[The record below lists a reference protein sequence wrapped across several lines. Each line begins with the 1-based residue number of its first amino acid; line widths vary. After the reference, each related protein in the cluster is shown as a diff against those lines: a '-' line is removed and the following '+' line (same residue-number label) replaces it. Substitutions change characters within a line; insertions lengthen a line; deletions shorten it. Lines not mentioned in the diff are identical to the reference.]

1 MKFGPK
7 ETKQLNEYL
16 RTGRNRNRQFL
27 TTKLVDDLEP
37 GSLKDELTKDFDPK
51 QETYEEY
58 LQRKSLERPFNMADG
73 GRAEFKRGTGLGP
86 ITELAGRFSNKPG
99 GFSVRSKVGARDIP
113 LKELK
118 KLPGFVRITT
128 EDVVFDTKA
137 NAKNFLNS
145 ELLADAK
152 KAAVSTGAKAES
164 RKLKIRKPKIFN
176 RIMKLAEEGKTSVK
190 KIGEDP
196 ILVKLNNGK
205 KMQYGVIQKIITDE
219 KGEKFFKKVAET
231 KQPFL
236 GEIRKGALANL
247 NKILEDY
254 YKGTGFRELTKK
266 YFPNSPEAKKG
277 TASTVLENVV
287 NENADPKKVANR
299 PKYKVTGEG
308 VSPAQIILNNPKA
321 KAEFIKFSNAPE
333 NRILDSMEEA
343 GRIAKKY
350 APEGL
355 KISGYKSRTGFMDS
369 GLRDLI
375 TKKVEFSNPF
385 EGRGEGS
392 RVATGPEKT
401 RRGRIAITAPIDV
414 EGTRKF
420 QFHHIMN
427 IGGEIPLDLNDVAII
442 EQKMNTTLSPYNARL
457 NNIADSITNL
467 INEQPKGYLKEID
480 KLNDAGEKVVKN
492 AIKELPS
499 EYKKLI
505 GFNRVVPVFDEYG
518 TPVRFVGQKFGGSGK
533 TNPALKLEKLTP
545 EQERGLRKQVKTDAR
560 ALERGRLKD
569 KILSS
574 TGKVLK
580 GVGKVIK
587 PVGYLVGT
595 KALFDAR
602 AMAAD
607 QGIELSTAD
616 QVMAL
621 DSGDPNVAL
630 ENYRRRNDPVFAAQ
644 QRAKDLAQMSDD
656 FEEVGQ
662 QPMNIDL
669 TMPRAFAMGGLSGG
683 DKSGPPPERGPNPQG
698 LLSLMKR
705 GMRI

>member
-1 MKFGPK
+1 MHPRDRA
-7 ETKQLNEYL
+7 QMMAYL
-16 RTGRNRNRQFL
+16 T
-27 TTKLVDDLEP
+27 
-37 GSLKDELTKDFDPK
+37 
-51 QETYEEY
+51 
-58 LQRKSLERPFNMADG
+58 RPAMADG

-113 LKELK
+113 LKDLK
-118 KLPGFVRITT
+118 KLSGFVRTTT

-137 NAKNFLNS
+137 NAQNFLRS
-145 ELLADAK
+145 KLLADAK
-152 KAAVSTGAKAES
+152 KAAVSTPAKAEAK
-164 RKLKIRKPKIFN
+164 KLKTTKPKVFN
-176 RIMKLAEEGKTSVK
+176 RIMKLAEEGKTSVQ

-196 ILVKLNNGK
+196 TLVKLNNNK
-205 KMQYGVIQKIITDE
+205 KISYGAIQRIITNE
-219 KGEKFFKKVAET
+219 KGEKFFKKVAKT

-236 GEIRKGALANL
+236 GEIRKGALANID
-247 NKILEDY
+247 NILEDY
-254 YKGTGFRELTKK
+254 YKGIGTRELTKK

-277 TASTVLENVV
+277 ASSTVLETVI
-287 NENADPKKVANR
+287 NEKADPARLKNR
-299 PKYKVTGEG
+299 PSFVATGKG
-308 VSPAQIILNNPKA
+308 VSPAQIILNNPQA

-343 GRIAKKY
+343 GKIAKKY
-350 APEGL
+350 APEGV
-355 KISGYKSRTGFMDS
+355 KISGYESRTGFQDS

-385 EGRGEGS
+385 KGRGEGS

-414 EGTRKF
+414 EGTKKF

-427 IGGEIPLDLNDVAII
+427 IGGEIPLDLNDIAII
-442 EQKMNTTLSPYNARL
+442 NAKMNRTLSPYNTRL

-480 KLNDAGEKVVKN
+480 KLNNAGEKVVKN

-505 GFNRVVPVFDEYG
+505 GFNRVVPVLDEYG

-533 TNPALKLEKLTP
+533 TNPALKLEKLTSK
-545 EQERGLRKQVKTDAR
+545 QESSLRKQVKADAK

-569 KILSS
+569 KILST

-587 PVGYLVGT
+587 PIGYMVGT

-607 QGIELSTAD
+607 QGIKLSTAD
-616 QVMAL
+616 QAMAL
-621 DSGDPNVAL
+621 DSGDPNVAI
-630 ENYRRRNDPVFAAQ
+630 ENYRRRNDPVFAAAE
-644 QRAKDLAQMSDD
+644 RAKDLARMSDD

-669 TMPRAFAMGGLSGG
+669 TMPRAFALGGLSGG
-683 DKSGPPPERGPNPQG
+683 VKSGPPPERGPNPQG
-698 LLSLMKR
+698 LLSLIKR
-705 GMRI
+705 GIKI

>member
-1 MKFGPK
+1 MHPRDRA
-7 ETKQLNEYL
+7 QMMAYL
-16 RTGRNRNRQFL
+16 T
-27 TTKLVDDLEP
+27 
-37 GSLKDELTKDFDPK
+37 
-51 QETYEEY
+51 
-58 LQRKSLERPFNMADG
+58 RPAMADG

-113 LKELK
+113 LKDLK
-118 KLPGFVRITT
+118 KLSGFVRTTT

-137 NAKNFLNS
+137 NAQNFLRS
-145 ELLADAK
+145 KLLADAK
-152 KAAVSTGAKAES
+152 KAAVSTPAKAEAK
-164 RKLKIRKPKIFN
+164 KLKTTKPKVFN
-176 RIMKLAEEGKTSVK
+176 RIMKLAEEGKTSVQ

-196 ILVKLNNGK
+196 TLVKLNNNK
-205 KMQYGVIQKIITDE
+205 KISYGAIQRIITNE
-219 KGEKFFKKVAET
+219 KGEKFFKKVAKT

-236 GEIRKGALANL
+236 GEIRKGALANID
-247 NKILEDY
+247 NILEDY
-254 YKGTGFRELTKK
+254 YKGIGTRELTKK

-277 TASTVLENVV
+277 ASSTVLETVID
-287 NENADPKKVANR
+287 EKADPARLKNR
-299 PKYKVTGEG
+299 PSFVATGKG
-308 VSPAQIILNNPKA
+308 VSPAQIILNNPQA

-350 APEGL
+350 APEGV
-355 KISGYKSRTGFMDS
+355 KISGYESRTGFQDS

-385 EGRGEGS
+385 KGRGEGS
-392 RVATGPEKT
+392 RVATEREIT
-401 RRGRIAITAPIDV
+401 RKKRIARTAPIDV
-414 EGTRKF
+414 EGTKKF

-427 IGGEIPLDLNDVAII
+427 IGGEIPLDLNDIAII
-442 EQKMNTTLSPYNARL
+442 KGKMNRKLSPYNTRL
-457 NNIADSITNL
+457 NNIADSITDL
-467 INEQPKGYLKEID
+467 INAQPKGYLKEID

-505 GFNRVVPVFDEYG
+505 GFNRVVPVLDEYG

-533 TNPALKLEKLTP
+533 KNPALKLEKLTS
-545 EQERGLRKQVKTDAR
+545 EQESSLRKQIKTDAK

-569 KILSS
+569 KILST

-587 PVGYLVGT
+587 PIGYMVGT

-607 QGIELSTAD
+607 QGIKLSTAD
-616 QVMAL
+616 QAMAL
-621 DSGDPNVAL
+621 DSGDPNVAI
-630 ENYRRRNDPVFAAQ
+630 ENYRRRNDPIFAAAE
-644 QRAKDLAQMSDD
+644 RAKDLARMSDD

-669 TMPRAFAMGGLSGG
+669 TMPRAFALGGLSGG
-683 DKSGPPPERGPNPQG
+683 VKSGPPPERGPNPQG
-698 LLSLMKR
+698 LLSLIKR
-705 GMRI
+705 GIKI

>member
-7 ETKQLNEYL
+7 ETKELNQYL
-16 RTGRNRNRQFL
+16 QTGRNRTREFVADMAQGGVIGKGGMFQGQDMGYR
-27 TTKLVDDLEP
+27 TGFSKIKKL
-37 GSLKDELTKDFDPK
+37 DE
-51 QETYEEY
+51 
-58 LQRKSLERPFNMADG
+58 
-73 GRAEFKRGTGLGP
+73 
-86 ITELAGRFSNKPG
+86 RFSNKPG
-99 GFSVRSKVGARDIP
+99 KYFVRSVMGVRDIP
-113 LKELK
+113 LNTLKE
-118 KLPGFVRITT
+118 LPGFVRSTT
-128 EDVVFDTKA
+128 EGVVFDTKA
-137 NAKNFLNS
+137 NAQNFIDS
-145 ELLADAK
+145 ELLADVK
-152 KAAVSTGAKAES
+152 KTAVSTGAKAES
-164 RKLKIRKPKIFN
+164 RKLKIRKPKLFN
-176 RIMKLAEEGKTSVK
+176 RIIKLAEEGKTSVQ

-196 ILVKLNNGK
+196 TLVKLNNGK
-205 KMQYGVIQKIITDE
+205 KIQYGTIQRIITDE
-219 KGEKFFKKVAET
+219 KGEKFFKKVAEI
-231 KQPFL
+231 KQPFI
-236 GEIRKGALANL
+236 GEIRKGALANID
-247 NKILEDY
+247 KILEDY
-254 YKGTGFRELTKK
+254 YKGTGFRELTKR

-277 TASTVLENVV
+277 ASSTVLENVV
-287 NENADPKKVANR
+287 NEKADPKKVANR

-308 VSPAQIILNNPKA
+308 VSPAQIILNNPQA

-343 GRIAKKY
+343 GKIAKKY

-355 KISGYKSRTGFMDS
+355 KITGYTSRTGFMDS

-385 EGRGEGS
+385 KGRGEGS
-392 RVATGPEKT
+392 RVATEVEKT
-401 RRGRIAITAPIDV
+401 RGKRIAITAPIDV
-414 EGTRKF
+414 EGTKKF

-427 IGGEIPLDLNDVAII
+427 IGGEIPLDLNDIAII
-442 EQKMNTTLSPYNARL
+442 EGKMNRTLSSYNTRL

-467 INEQPKGYLKEID
+467 INEQPKGYLKEIE

-505 GFNRVVPVFDEYG
+505 GFNRVVPVLDEYG
-518 TPVRFVGQKFGGSGK
+518 TPIRFVGQKFGGSGK
-533 TNPALKLEKLTP
+533 KNPALKLEKLTS
-545 EQERGLRKQVKTDAR
+545 EQESSLRKQVKTDAR

-607 QGIELSTAD
+607 QGIELSKVD
-616 QVMAL
+616 QLMAL
-621 DSGDPNVAL
+621 DSGDPNVAIN
-630 ENYRRRNDPVFAAQ
+630 NYMRRNDPVFAAQ
-644 QRAKDLAQMSDD
+644 ERAKDLAQMSDD

-705 GMRI
+705 ARNY

>member
-1 MKFGPK
+1 
-7 ETKQLNEYL
+7 
-16 RTGRNRNRQFL
+16 
-27 TTKLVDDLEP
+27 
-37 GSLKDELTKDFDPK
+37 
-51 QETYEEY
+51 
-58 LQRKSLERPFNMADG
+58 
-73 GRAEFKRGTGLGP
+73 
-86 ITELAGRFSNKPG
+86 
-99 GFSVRSKVGARDIP
+99 
-113 LKELK
+113 
-118 KLPGFVRITT
+118 
-128 EDVVFDTKA
+128 
-137 NAKNFLNS
+137 
-145 ELLADAK
+145 
-152 KAAVSTGAKAES
+152 
-164 RKLKIRKPKIFN
+164 
-176 RIMKLAEEGKTSVK
+176 MKLAEEGKTSVK